1 MLVQCAGVMA
11 GAPFVILCGLSGS
24 LMLVKLALICWGFFK
39 GIYDSNIF
47 ASAFDVVP
55 AECRGTVSGSMN
67 CVGWLLGGGIAPVL
81 IGALALR
88 MSLGNAIALSSMVYC
103 LAGIL
108 LVVTMLCFLDG
119 DINQLQ
125 SGKKIAA

>member
-1 MLVQCAGVMA
+1 
-11 GAPFVILCGLSGS
+11 
-24 LMLVKLALICWGFFK
+24 
-39 GIYDSNIF
+39 
-47 ASAFDVVP
+47 
-55 AECRGTVSGSMN
+55 MN

-88 MSLGNAIALSSMVYC
+88 MSLGNAIALSSVVYC

-108 LVVTMLCFLDG
+108 LVVTMLCFLDE

-125 SGKKIAA
+125 AGKKLVA